1 MTTPAIMARVEA
13 LRWCETV
20 KLQAAKVGRAYA
32 QFEAELRELDEC
44 VGRAYAQFEAEL
56 RELDECVADA
66 TRAHDAVAAWD
77 WAEREQKGVS
87 NVLQFA
93 APPV

>member
-44 VGRAYAQFEAEL
+44 VAG
-56 RELDECVADA
+56 A